1 MIRRAAAALSLL
13 ALAAAVVVVLIAV
26 VDRPGAVIGA
36 AILVVVLTMAAWYAA
51 VQQGAVRVVAALV
64 AAAALVGL
72 IVLLLQHPIRLVVAI
87 ALVVVAS
94 ALARVALGR
103 DLRTLKASATPGRP
117 VGPARRPVLIMN
129 PKSGGGKVEKF
140 DLAREAAQRG
150 IEPVV
155 LRLGDDLQELAR
167 QAVRDGADVIGMAGG
182 DGSQALVAEVAM
194 EHDVG
199 YVCIPAGTR
208 NHLALDL
215 GLDRED
221 VVGALDAFGDAF
233 EQRIDLA
240 RVGDRI
246 FVNNVSLGV
255 YAEAVQSEGYR
266 DAKIETIT
274 KTLPE
279 LMGPGRQR
287 PGLRFD
293 RPDGSAHPG
302 ADVIL
307 VSNNPYRL
315 ARLDGFGTR
324 STLGSGRLG
333 VVAVRVEGAGAA
345 AKLVTLQSVG
355 KVRRFPGWTEWPTE
369 QFTIVSDAPI
379 PLGVD
384 GEALVLPGPLVFTS
398 LPGALRVRLPK
409 SAPGLSPAARAVG
422 PVRAIPDLLRTLWRG
437 GTGR

>member
-1 MIRRAAAALSLL
+1 VIRRAAAALSLL
-13 ALAAAVVVVLIAV
+13 ALLAAIVVVLVAIA
-26 VDRPGAVIGA
+26 DRPGAVIGA
-36 AILVVVLTMAAWYAA
+36 AVLVVVLTMAAWYAA
-51 VQQGAVRVVAALV
+51 VQHGVVRAVAALV

-72 IVLLLQHPIRLVVAI
+72 ILLLLDHPIRLIVAI
-87 ALVVVAS
+87 ALVVAAT

-103 DLRTLKASATPGRP
+103 DLRTLKATATPGRP
-117 VGPARRPVLIMN
+117 VGPARRGVLIMN
-129 PKSGGGKVEKF
+129 PKSGGGKVETW
-140 DLAREAAQRG
+140 DLARVAEERG

-155 LRLGDDLQELAR
+155 LHMGDDLQELAR
-167 QAVRDGADVIGMAGG
+167 EAVRSGADVIGMAGG

-221 VVGALDAFGDAF
+221 VVGALDAFGEAY

-279 LMGPGRQR
+279 LLGPGRQR

-293 RPDGSAHPG
+293 GPDGSAHPG

-324 STLGSGRLG
+324 STLGSGQLG
-333 VVAVRVEGAGAA
+333 VVAVRIEGAGAA
-345 AKLVTLQSVG
+345 ARLVTLQTVG
-355 KVRRFPGWTEWPTE
+355 KIRRFPGWAEWPTE
-369 QFTIVSDAPI
+369 QFTIASDAPI

-384 GEALVLPGPLVFTS
+384 GEALILPGPLVFTS
-398 LPGALRVRLPK
+398 LPAALRVRLPK
-409 SAPGLSPAARAVG
+409 SAPGLSPAARAVR
-422 PVRAIPDLLRTLWRG
+422 PVRAIPDLLRTIWRG
-437 GTGR
+437 TAGH